1 MLFIRTRV
9 GDALATG
16 CIFFSLR
23 SVSAERSLLVWL
35 TRRPDRYE
43 FALESGH
50 DEQAAANSHNIFKRG
65 DHQVGGFEG
74 LH

>member
-1 MLFIRTRV
+1 MHSQLV
-9 GDALATG
+9 AY
-16 CIFFSLR
+16 FSPGAQ
-23 SVSAERSLLVWL
+23 VSAERSLLVWL
-35 TRRPDRYE
+35 TRQQDRYE

-65 DHQVGGFEG
+65 DHQVGNFEG